1 MSAFLE
7 TVNSYVWSN
16 ALVYLCLAAG
26 VYFSFRSKF
35 VQVRQFKEMIR
46 LMLKGE
52 KSPAGV
58 SSFQA
63 LTMSLAGRVGTGPRG
78 SGLSALAAESSTLAN
93 TVAPSRMSSAFRWS
107 NVSMLVWCSRAE

>member
-1 MSAFLE
+1 MELLPTIWKGTILLSEFLD
-7 TVNSYVWSN
+7 TINSYVWSN

-35 VQVRQFKEMIR
+35 VQVRQFKAMIR

-52 KSPAGV
+52 KSPSGV

-63 LTMSLAGRVGTGPRG
+63 LTM
-78 SGLSALAAESSTLAN
+78 
-93 TVAPSRMSSAFRWS
+93 
-107 NVSMLVWCSRAE
+107 